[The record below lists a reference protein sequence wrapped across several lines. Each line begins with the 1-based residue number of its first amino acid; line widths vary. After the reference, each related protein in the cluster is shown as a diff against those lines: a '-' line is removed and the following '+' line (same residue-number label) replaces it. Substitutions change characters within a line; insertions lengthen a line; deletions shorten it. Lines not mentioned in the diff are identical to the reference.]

1 MYENPPDEK
10 TPCATAF
17 LDFMQKKVTPPFT
30 GEPIAFCV
38 YPYKGSRRLVTLYCR
53 GGLLTLRGDSQ

>member
-10 TPCATAF
+10 TLCATAF
-17 LDFMQKKVTPPFT
+17 LDFVQKGGPPST
-30 GEPIAFCV
+30 GELTAFCV